1 MSRVPSPCAFSS
13 ILTMDSTP
21 SGHIATCHVW
31 TIFLPGDNSVIRPL
45 ICPPKHL
52 KSTTGFV
59 VDFGRETTEGTELL
73 GIGQRLV
80 DPLWGGFEINFLMD
94 GCRHF
99 RWLLGQL
106 FPIYIGA
113 VGGSKSASTVAL
125 QHEV

>member
-13 ILTMDSTP
+13 ILTMDSTL

-52 KSTTGFV
+52 KAPPASLWISA
-59 VDFGRETTEGTELL
+59 GRPLKGAELL

-99 RWLLGQL
+99 
-106 FPIYIGA
+106 
-113 VGGSKSASTVAL
+113 
-125 QHEV
+125 